1 MGELELDEG
10 RLDDP
15 AALEEYDPGEM
26 LRAVASAA
34 AQVRTSARAASEAGV
49 ARLAGDGRPR
59 ALVVTGMGGSGVA
72 GDVLSAICGTGC
84 PIPIVTV
91 RDYVLPGWVGAADL
105 VVAVSCSGGTEE
117 TLSVAREAVR
127 RGCRFMAVGAA
138 GSPIEAVARQAGAV
152 FVPVEGPGQPRA
164 TLWGLSIPLVVAAV
178 TLDLID
184 LGPDPYEELAATL
197 EDLSARCGPAAESVV
212 NPGKV
217 LARELVGSVPMIW
230 GTSPLAAVAAYR
242 FSCQLAEN
250 GKYPSIYSGLPEA
263 NHNQVVA
270 FEGWFGG
277 GTGDSGAALDD
288 FFRDRVEDPLGPPK
302 LRLVVLRDSE
312 EHPQTARRR
321 EASVRLA
328 AERGVPLSE
337 IPAEGSS
344 PLTRL
349 ASLIAI
355 TDYASVYLALAYGV
369 DPTPVEIIQRLKAE
383 IGPKDR

>member
-1 MGELELDEG
+1 VDLELDEG

-15 AALEEYDPGEM
+15 AALEAYDPGEM

-34 AQVRTSARAASEAGV
+34 AQVRTAARAAAEAGV
-49 ARLAGDGRPR
+49 ARVADHGRPR

-84 PIPIVTV
+84 PIPLVTV
-91 RDYVLPGWVGAADL
+91 RDYVLPGWVGATDL

-127 RGCRFMAVGAA
+127 RGCRFMAMGAE
-138 GSPIEAVARQAGAV
+138 GSEIEAIARQAGAV

-164 TLWGLSIPLVVAAV
+164 TLWALSIPLIAAAV
-178 TLDLID
+178 ELELID

-197 EDLSARCGPAAESVV
+197 EDLSARCGPAAEPVV

-230 GTSPLAAVAAYR
+230 GTSPLSAVAAYR

-250 GKYPSIYSGLPEA
+250 GKYPSIYSTLPEA

-270 FEGWFGG
+270 FDGWFGG
-277 GTGDSGAALDD
+277 GNSAAALDD
-288 FFRDRVEDPLGPPK
+288 IFRDRVEDPLGPPR
-302 LRLVVLRDSE
+302 LRLVVLRDTE

-337 IPAEGSS
+337 IPAEGTN

-349 ASLIAI
+349 ASLVTI
-355 TDYASVYLALAYGV
+355 TDYASVYLALAYGI

-383 IGPKDR
+383 IGPKNR

>member
-1 MGELELDEG
+1 MDLKLDEA

-15 AALEEYDPGEM
+15 DALEAYDPGEM
-26 LRAVASAA
+26 LRAVATGA
-34 AQVRTSARAASEAGV
+34 AQVRTAARAAAEAGI
-49 ARLAGDGRPR
+49 ARLADDGRPR
-59 ALVVTGMGGSGVA
+59 ALVVAGMGGSAVA
-72 GDVLSAICGTGC
+72 GDVLSAVCGTGC

-91 RDYVLPGWVGAADL
+91 RDYALPGWVGAADL

-127 RGCRFMAVGAA
+127 RGCRILGVGAA
-138 GSPIEAVARQAGAV
+138 ESPLEAVARQAGGL
-152 FVPVEGPGQPRA
+152 FVPVEPAGQPRA
-164 TLWGLSIPLVVAAV
+164 TLWGLAIPLVAAAAE
-178 TLDLID
+178 LGLLD
-184 LGPDPYEELAATL
+184 LGPDPYEKLATVL
-197 EDLSARCGPAAESVV
+197 EDLSARCGPSAESVV

-230 GTSPLAAVAAYR
+230 GSSPLAAVAAYR

-250 GKYPSIYSGLPEA
+250 GKYPSIHGGLPET

-270 FEGWFGG
+270 FDGWFGG
-277 GTGDSGAALDD
+277 DPLGGDI
-288 FFRDRVEDPLGPPK
+288 FRDRVEDPLGPPR
-302 LRLVVLRDSE
+302 LRLVVLRDTE

-337 IPAEGSS
+337 IPAEGEN
-344 PLTRL
+344 PLIRL

-355 TDYASVYLALAYGV
+355 TDYASVYLALAYGI

-383 IGPKDR
+383 ISPKDR

>member
-1 MGELELDEG
+1 MAELELDEG

-34 AQVRTSARAASEAGV
+34 AQVRTSARAADEAGI

-91 RDYVLPGWVGAADL
+91 RDYALPGWVGAADL

-164 TLWGLSIPLVVAAV
+164 TLWGLSIPLVAAARALELV
-178 TLDLID
+178 D
-184 LGPDPYEELAATL
+184 LGPDPYEELAGTL
-197 EDLSARCGPAAESVV
+197 EDFSARCGPAAESVV

-230 GTSPLAAVAAYR
+230 GTSPLAAVVAYR

-277 GTGDSGAALDD
+277 RGSASELDD

-321 EASVRLA
+321 EASIRLA

-337 IPAEGSS
+337 IPAEGRS